1 MNWKKEIDKSFDR
14 LYKELEKYEWKL
26 KK

>member
-14 LYKELEKYEWKL
+14 LYEELKKYEWKL